1 MPKIS
6 STENKAN
13 IIKFCLKCVITTF
26 LSVLLLSIISSF
38 LFLKLDLDLSYA
50 KYFAYAIVSLTSL
63 ITSIISLIS
72 IKHNYILVSLISC
85 IPFLMFIVINGII
98 NSRSIIDIG
107 LKIILIVIFS
117 IAAAVIKSFRRGQ

>member
-6 STENKAN
+6 STENKAM
-13 IIKFCLKCVITTF
+13 IIKFCLKCVITTL

-50 KYFAYAIVSLTSL
+50 TYFAYAIVSLTSF

-72 IKHNYILVSLISC
+72 IKHNYILVSLISG

-107 LKIILIVIFS
+107 LKIILFVIFS
-117 IAAAVIKSFRRGQ
+117 TAAAVIKSIRRG

>member
-13 IIKFCLKCVITTF
+13 IIKFCLKCVIMTF

-50 KYFAYAIVSLTSL
+50 TYFAYAIVSLTSF

-72 IKHNYILVSLISC
+72 IKHNYILVSLISG

-107 LKIILIVIFS
+107 LKIILFVIFS
-117 IAAAVIKSFRRGQ
+117 TAAAVIKSIRRG

>member
-6 STENKAN
+6 STENKAM
-13 IIKFCLKCVITTF
+13 IIKFCLKCVITTV

-50 KYFAYAIVSLTSL
+50 KYFAYAIVSLTTF
-63 ITSIISLIS
+63 ITSCISLIS
-72 IKHNYILVSLISC
+72 IKHNYILVSLISG

-117 IAAAVIKSFRRGQ
+117 TAAAVIKSFRRG

>member
-6 STENKAN
+6 STENKAM
-13 IIKFCLKCVITTF
+13 IIKFCLKCVITTV

-38 LFLKLDLDLSYA
+38 LFLKLDLDLGYA
-50 KYFAYAIVSLTSL
+50 KYFAYAIVSLTSF

-107 LKIILIVIFS
+107 LKILLIVIFS
-117 IAAAVIKSFRRGQ
+117 TAAAVIKSFRRG